1 MCLRFPTSKNKV
13 EHACEE
19 FKDLS
24 DHPQQVSAVLRPSSS
39 RFDGA
44 RLLLSQVSAAARG
57 THSHHTTL
65 INNSYPP
72 PFGLGIVPTTPMDGS
87 SPSTISRGTSPTSHK
102 PHPAF
107 PCGAEL
113 ACPSHSRVPRPGG
126 KWNHGTFRNHANR
139 LYTGA
144 RCMRNRKVPRG
155 SVSICIR
162 KVWFHLYTM
171 EPSVSTYHPDCNTH
185 ATHSHRQGS
194 NTLYRNTP
202 TQSNRKR
209 DHQKNARRWIHG
221 PPQHHTVH

>member
-113 ACPSHSRVPRPGG
+113 ACPSHSRVPRAAG
-126 KWNHGTFRNHANR
+126 R
-139 LYTGA
+139 
-144 RCMRNRKVPRG
+144 
-155 SVSICIR
+155 
-162 KVWFHLYTM
+162 
-171 EPSVSTYHPDCNTH
+171 
-185 ATHSHRQGS
+185 RQGAFWS
-194 NTLYRNTP
+194 YYLFCGPIFSSCFPLACCLQLFFTVL
-202 TQSNRKR
+202 SVAS
-209 DHQKNARRWIHG
+209 AR
-221 PPQHHTVH
+221 VACL